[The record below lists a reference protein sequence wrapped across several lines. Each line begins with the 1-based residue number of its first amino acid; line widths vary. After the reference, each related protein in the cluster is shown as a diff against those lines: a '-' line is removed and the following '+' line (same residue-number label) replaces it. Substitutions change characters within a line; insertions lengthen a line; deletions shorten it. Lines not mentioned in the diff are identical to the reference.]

1 MDKVVAVIETVKLP
15 SDSQRPAV
23 VGDKF
28 ESVDR
33 YVGGEWPLVLPAA
46 EQHDRLVL
54 VASVNRSELPGDGLQ
69 RILERIGSVL
79 LEGLLCEPEGRTVLT
94 DDSNDAFGKAV
105 GA

>member
-1 MDKVVAVIETVKLP
+1 MLHRATRNSEVAEVQQLLAIAFPAMDKVVAVIETVKLP

-46 EQHDRLVL
+46 EQHDRLVPL
-54 VASVNRSELPGDGLQ
+54 AR
-69 RILERIGSVL
+69 
-79 LEGLLCEPEGRTVLT
+79 
-94 DDSNDAFGKAV
+94 
-105 GA
+105 

>member
-1 MDKVVAVIETVKLP
+1 MVDDKL
-15 SDSQRPAV
+15 
-23 VGDKF
+23 

-33 YVGGEWPLVLPAA
+33 YVGDEWPIDLPAA

-69 RILERIGSVL
+69 RISERISSVL
-79 LEGLLCEPEGRTVLT
+79 LEGLLCEPEGRTVFT